1 MKMKNFLIV
10 LLVALISVAANIYGQ
25 SKDGTA
31 LTESQQKAFLS
42 QRLESGGMT
51 GTFNSFGSL
60 LYSFHDVAIH
70 TDNREIGAVKLSSSF
85 PPFYKPTW
93 KEMLDAIAIQTR
105 SSWKYDSKRNFWVFA
120 KPAIAKPYTITL
132 ADKWT
137 AEDRG
142 TYVSYKPPTFPVGM
156 DIYYFGVYSADK
168 EKEQTALWRK
178 IRDAWAVRFASS
190 FKKDI
195 TVDEMQKTKV
205 SEADA
210 VYLQTPTLPRGVV
223 WRQWALVKNGHTF
236 VIVST
241 LRPEDKQLVA
251 DVEAMVKSFR
261 VVP

>member
-1 MKMKNFLIV
+1 MKIKNFLIV
-10 LLVALISVAANIYGQ
+10 FLIALFSATANIYGQ
-25 SKDGTA
+25 SKDEIA
-31 LTESQQKAFLS
+31 LTESQQKSFLS

-60 LYSFHDVAIH
+60 LYSLHDVAIH
-70 TDNREIGAVKLSSSF
+70 TDDKEIGAVKLSSPF
-85 PPFYKPTW
+85 PSFYKPTW
-93 KEMLDAIAIQTR
+93 RQMLDSIAIQTK
-105 SSWKYDSKRNFWVFA
+105 SSWNYDSKRNFWVFA

-132 ADKWT
+132 ADKWI

-168 EKEQTALWRK
+168 EKEQAALWEK

-190 FKKDI
+190 FKKNI

-205 SEADA
+205 SEVDA
-210 VYLQTPTLPRGVV
+210 AYLQSPTLPTGVV
-223 WRQWALVKNGHTF
+223 WRQWALEKNGHTF
-236 VIVST
+236 IIVST
-241 LRPEDKQLVA
+241 LRPEDKQLLA
-251 DVEAMVKSFR
+251 DVEAMIKSFR